1 MKQVAKPAPNAKESQ
16 QGDLSAALT
25 AGDITPPCI
34 LRSLDDKTVDIR
46 VDAIAGNPQVLLF
59 AIPNLDDFNQ
69 PVIAFEQRFTSFVCY
84 QPALAPAPRGPAR
97 TQRVER
103 LLTQLRATSSIT

>member
-46 VDAIAGNPQVLLF
+46 VDAIAGNPLVLLF
-59 AIPNLDDFNQ
+59 AASISAPPSRSPAEPTGTTVEFLSSRKGIDNS
-69 PVIAFEQRFTSFVCY
+69 PG
-84 QPALAPAPRGPAR
+84 PALW
-97 TQRVER
+97 
-103 LLTQLRATSSIT
+103 LRS